1 MSATYPISILAFI
14 LIGSFPSCA
23 EPPEE
28 KDSVQAEKKISQL
41 HFRITPRIH
50 TKGLFT
56 YGGQVGTDNPSFDI
70 NFTFEYK
77 QWGLLI
83 YKGVDLIDHTTDY
96 NFSLIALFRNFKLSD
111 RITFTPYVGT
121 ILEQSEHFAD
131 TGSDA
136 VCILITSVKLLPG
149 FTAEHMGMFGNL
161 VFEPSHMDW
170 VNRFRLVYSGKH
182 LDVITSLWHNN
193 QVFDESNYLTGGIN
207 IAYSRIKVAKHLL
220 LSTGITGLATF
231 HTTEEESTHP
241 KDALQLTLAA
251 QWHY

>member
-14 LIGSFPSCA
+14 LIGSIPSCA

-28 KDSVQAEKKISQL
+28 KDRVKAEKKISQL
-41 HFRITPRIH
+41 HLRITPRIH

-70 NFTFEYK
+70 NVTFEYK
-77 QWGLLI
+77 QWGFLM

-96 NFSLIALFRNFKLSD
+96 NFSLITLFRNFKLSD

-161 VFEPSHMDW
+161 VFEPTHMDW
-170 VNRFRLVYSGKH
+170 VNRFRFTYSGKH

-193 QVFDESNYLTGGIN
+193 QVFDESYYLTGGIN
-207 IAYSRIKVAKHLL
+207 IAYSRIRVAKHLL
-220 LSTGITGLATF
+220 LSTGITGLSTF
-231 HTTEEESTHP
+231 HTTEDDSAHP